1 MSKSANRLSV
11 NPKILI
17 GLMFF
22 IVDTFART
30 QESYLIQNKVFNE
43 KKIPFS
49 HGDTIS
55 ILINET
61 DFRFDKPTVIYFNGS
76 LPTPQIIEL
85 QDGNLMMPP
94 FSYFNFKSLLD
105 KFNLV
110 LISKPFTPVIA
121 KETEVLNSSYIPD
134 LTNPDQLDSNFLSH
148 NNLNYLGSRG
158 SFLIDWLTLNQVIST
173 NRIVN
178 IGHSQGGLEAAR
190 VGKLNP
196 CVSDIVM
203 LSAAP
208 FGRAQHVST
217 NFYLEYLRGKID
229 FETYLEI
236 QKQILKSIIEE
247 KQSSSETNLNSLSFT
262 DHAFSDMLQTKANIF
277 YISGTKDIAALY
289 ADQVMIDAILHN
301 KFNISVKLFE
311 DFDHSFFKVEK
322 TGEVNYEEDRWEEV
336 FEEILFWFEKN

>member
-1 MSKSANRLSV
+1 MSKSANRLRVSL
-11 NPKILI
+11 KILI
-17 GLMFF
+17 GLTFLL
-22 IVDTFART
+22 IHTFAST
-30 QESYLIQNKVFNE
+30 QESYLIQNKVFKE
-43 KKIPFS
+43 REIPFT
-49 HGDTIS
+49 HTDTIS

-61 DFRFDKPTVIYFNGS
+61 DFQFDKPTVIYFNGS
-76 LPTPQIIEL
+76 LPTPLIIEL

-94 FSYFNFKSLLD
+94 FSYFNFNSLLN

-110 LISKPFTPVIA
+110 LISKPFTPIFA
-121 KETEVLNSSYIPD
+121 KEAEIKNSCYIPD

-158 SFLIDWLTLNQVIST
+158 SFLIDWLISNQVISP
-173 NRIVN
+173 NRIFT

-208 FGRAQHVST
+208 FGRAQHVSN
-217 NFYLEYLRGKID
+217 NFYLEYMLGKID

-236 QKQILKSIIEE
+236 QKQILKSIVEE
-247 KQSSSETNLNSLSFT
+247 KQSTSETNLNSLSFT
-262 DHAFSDMLQTKANIF
+262 DHAFSDMLQTNANIL